1 MFILPPEEGG
11 FEAGYE
17 LLASRLF
24 ECIDVAC
31 RREEEWPLRVRAALE
46 AVLDLLA
53 AEPAGARLL
62 VVEPYLLGPEVRRR
76 HEATLDRLARLLRE
90 GRREAAAAAPMPDV
104 LEQSLVGSAVYA
116 IGRALRS
123 GVPLPDLAPDL
134 TTLILTPYVGREE
147 AERIAARWP

>member
-24 ECIDVAC
+24 DCIDVAC
-31 RREEEWPLRVRAALE
+31 RREEDWPLRVRAAVE

-53 AEPAGARLL
+53 AEPAGARML
-62 VVEPYLLGPEVRRR
+62 VTEPYLLGPAIRHR
-76 HEATLDRLARLLRE
+76 HEATLERLARLLRE
-90 GRREAAAAAPMPDV
+90 GRELGAATEMAGV
-104 LEQSLVGSAVYA
+104 LEQGLVGAAAY
-116 IGRALRS
+116 ITGRALRS
-123 GVPLPDLAPDL
+123 GDPLPDLAPDL

-147 AERIAARWP
+147 AERIASRRS

>member
-31 RREEEWPLRVRAALE
+31 RREEDWPLRVRAALE
-46 AVLDLLA
+46 AALDLLA

-62 VVEPYLLGPEVRRR
+62 VVKPYLLGPEVRRR
-76 HEATLDRLARLLRE
+76 HEATLERLARLLRE
-90 GRREAAAAAPMPDV
+90 GREQGAAAEVPEV
-104 LEQSLVGSAVYA
+104 LEQGLIGSAAY
-116 IGRALRS
+116 ITGRALRS
-123 GVPLPDLAPDL
+123 GDRVPDLAPDL
-134 TTLILTPYVGREE
+134 TTLILTPYLGREE
-147 AERIAARWP
+147 AERIATRRP